1 MMTRDQ
7 PLCGMGQTP
16 AWSLLLTRLGLDS
29 SSVPHSLCD
38 PTQFSEPFCASLSA
52 PEARGHRLF
61 GGLAL
66 LGHDSGC
73 QQSPNH
79 TPPRTQA
86 AEAGTRELHGG
97 VCLQRAWEVVR
108 VGKCHRRLPASVS
121 PLVKGRR

>member
-1 MMTRDQ
+1 MTRDQ
-7 PLCGMGQTP
+7 LLCGMGQTP
-16 AWSLLLTRLGLDS
+16 GWSVLLTRLGWDS
-29 SSVPHSLCD
+29 SSGPHSLCD

-79 TPPRTQA
+79 TPP
-86 AEAGTRELHGG
+86 E
-97 VCLQRAWEVVR
+97 
-108 VGKCHRRLPASVS
+108 HRRPRRAHVS
-121 PLVKGRR
+121 CAEGCVCSGPGR